1 MDKIKRIRLTGLFL
15 FLFLGLICFAQEER
29 MAEIKKFLEQKS
41 NFSSEQIQAVL
52 SLLDTAN
59 EKDLPVEFLVNR
71 VKEGIAR
78 KADFPAIV
86 KVISHKIE
94 KLKLADELIKDCLH
108 KGMRVKRLDYSRQV
122 LGELLE
128 RDLSP
133 DDFKDLSNLVILRR
147 MDLEELIEISEVLV
161 KLIERGIPVEYAK
174 EVVTLALTKKMDIKR
189 MEKTANLFLEA
200 KIMRVSPEE
209 VKEIIVEGI
218 NQGLTTRR
226 IRENIREVSV
236 TEELKE
242 RARREE
248 KREISEELRQRGW
261 EEREERERR

>member
-1 MDKIKRIRLTGLFL
+1 MNKIKKIHLTSLFL
-15 FLFLGLICFAQEER
+15 FLFLGVICFAQEEG
-29 MAEIKKFLEQKS
+29 MVEIKKLLEEKS
-41 NFSSEQIQAVL
+41 NFSSEQIQTVL
-52 SLLDTAN
+52 SLLDSAN
-59 EKDLPVEFLVNR
+59 KKDLPVEFLVNR

-78 KADFPAIV
+78 KANFQAII
-86 KVISHKIE
+86 KVINQKIE
-94 KLKLADELIKDCLH
+94 KLELADELIKNCLD

-128 RDLSP
+128 RDLSA
-133 DDFKDLSNLVILRR
+133 DDFKDLSNLAILRK
-147 MDLEELIEISEVLV
+147 MDLEELTEISEVLV

-174 EVVTLALTKKMDIKR
+174 EVVTLALTKKIDIKR

-218 NQGLTTRR
+218 NQGLSTRR
-226 IRENIREVSV
+226 IRENIKEVSF

-242 RARREE
+242 RIRREE
-248 KREISEELRQRGW
+248 KREISEELREKGW
-261 EEREERERR
+261 EEREGRERR